1 METRFALVL
10 GDGALDTLSGVAL
23 HKPDR
28 VSYFPTL
35 LVLQWTRSVS
45 IVVAFLCISKQVYLD
60 MLYVVSSLMP
70 FDTHSIDPTIEL
82 NNVRLVASSHVFPR
96 APKSSARPVK
106 PRLVISS
113 LGCQAC
119 TGLSTMHAFT
129 PMPSHIVLSANSCSQ
144 KSELPVYLHVFGYI
158 AVLTCQRFCVTRS
171 LPDSSDHGCC

>member
-1 METRFALVL
+1 ML
-10 GDGALDTLSGVAL
+10 GDGALDTLPGVAL

-35 LVLQWTRSVS
+35 LMLQWTRSVS

-60 MLYVVSSLMP
+60 MLDVVSSRRPL
-70 FDTHSIDPTIEL
+70 TLNSIDPTIEL

-106 PRLVISS
+106 PRLVIVKHA

-119 TGLSTMHAFT
+119 MHSYPYFSTPSCQQIHVSGNLSSLYIYMRVWV
-129 PMPSHIVLSANSCSQ
+129 I
-144 KSELPVYLHVFGYI
+144 LPF
-158 AVLTCQRFCVTRS
+158 
-171 LPDSSDHGCC
+171 